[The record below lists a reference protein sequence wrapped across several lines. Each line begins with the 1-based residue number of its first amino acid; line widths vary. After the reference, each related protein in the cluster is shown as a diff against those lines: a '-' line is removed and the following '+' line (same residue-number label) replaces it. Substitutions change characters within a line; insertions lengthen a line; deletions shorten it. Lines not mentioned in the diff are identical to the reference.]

1 MEKLFANY
9 MSDNGLIPKIYKE
22 SIQLNI
28 KKKPDNSIF
37 KWAEDLNRRFQ
48 MRRTNGPGV
57 YEKMLHITNYE
68 GNTNQN
74 HNEISPPPIRM
85 AIA

>member
-28 KKKPDNSIF
+28 KKKQITPF
-37 KWAEDLNRRFQ
+37 LNGQ
-48 MRRTNGPGV
+48 RT
-57 YEKMLHITNYE
+57 
-68 GNTNQN
+68 
-74 HNEISPPPIRM
+74 
-85 AIA
+85 

>member
-28 KKKPDNSIF
+28 KKKKQIIPF
-37 KWAEDLNRRFQ
+37 LNGQ
-48 MRRTNGPGV
+48 RT
-57 YEKMLHITNYE
+57 
-68 GNTNQN
+68 
-74 HNEISPPPIRM
+74 
-85 AIA
+85 